1 MKYKLQELEATPF
14 NKLETFLSD
23 KSICPDYIEIDLSM
37 GQPYHMIP
45 QLVFDTLNA
54 KKEQWTKYPPVNATM
69 EYRNTVARWLER
81 RYNLPQGFIES
92 GNILPVSGTREGL
105 FTIVQAIDAYK
116 DGQKPLKVAIPNPC
130 FQTYQA
136 AIVMCGGETII
147 LDAHRD
153 NNFFPELQV
162 FTSALCQQLTAL
174 YICTPSNPQGMF
186 ASYEYIESMI
196 KLAQQY
202 DFTIIFDHCYSEIY
216 TDSPPVG
223 AIEVVHQ
230 RGLTFD
236 NLIIMHSLSKRS
248 NIAGM
253 RSGFVMGD
261 PKIMSLYSKIRSFS
275 CAGMPLPIVE
285 ATIALL
291 KDENHV
297 EHNRMLYRK
306 KFYAARDIFYDY
318 NKFIMPQGGIF
329 LWLEVNDAERIC
341 EALWRHEAIKVLPGN
356 FMTLSSIGHVNH
368 GKKYI
373 RIAMVQDHNI
383 MIDALKRIRTRILIE
398 ESN

>member
-1 MKYKLQELEATPF
+1 
-14 NKLETFLSD
+14 
-23 KSICPDYIEIDLSM
+23 
-37 GQPYHMIP
+37 
-45 QLVFDTLNA
+45 
-54 KKEQWTKYPPVNATM
+54 
-69 EYRNTVARWLER
+69 
-81 RYNLPQGFIES
+81 
-92 GNILPVSGTREGL
+92 
-105 FTIVQAIDAYK
+105 
-116 DGQKPLKVAIPNPC
+116 
-130 FQTYQA
+130 
-136 AIVMCGGETII
+136 
-147 LDAHRD
+147 
-153 NNFFPELQV
+153 
-162 FTSALCQQLTAL
+162 
-174 YICTPSNPQGMF
+174 
-186 ASYEYIESMI
+186 
-196 KLAQQY
+196 
-202 DFTIIFDHCYSEIY
+202 
-216 TDSPPVG
+216 
-223 AIEVVHQ
+223 
-230 RGLTFD
+230 
-236 NLIIMHSLSKRS
+236 MHSLSKRS